1 MSYRDFHFSAET
13 EYIFT
18 TDVCAALEQQL
29 RGRKIKKLFVLASS
43 RGFSQVAQAL
53 SGLAFPVIPETG
65 CMANPT
71 AAFVGHCAGEIRREG
86 CDFLLAVG
94 GGSAIDAAKAAALL
108 AANPSQG
115 GIWDY
120 IAGGKTPSAPALP
133 VGLVVTIPST
143 GSESNPS
150 AVITD
155 PVLGEKRIYTEPSMQ
170 PRFSITAP
178 ELTYTLPAY
187 PAACGIADIF
197 CHLLEQYLHND
208 TGVQLSDNLLLGA
221 MGAVVQWGPKALAQP
236 YSFDAQS
243 NLLFASYL
251 AMCRILAVGH
261 SENWISHMVE
271 HALSGRFH
279 LAHGAGMAIVM
290 PAYMEA
296 ITPWDVS
303 GRLSRLSR
311 EVFGCPDEPAH
322 RLTRQFFRGLNLPAS
337 LREAEIAL
345 TDASD
350 IAGKSLPYGSILVEG
365 YPPFT
370 LESARS
376 LLERIR

>member
-1 MSYRDFHFSAET
+1 
-13 EYIFT
+13 
-18 TDVCAALEQQL
+18 
-29 RGRKIKKLFVLASS
+29 
-43 RGFSQVAQAL
+43 
-53 SGLAFPVIPETG
+53 
-65 CMANPT
+65 
-71 AAFVGHCAGEIRREG
+71 
-86 CDFLLAVG
+86 
-94 GGSAIDAAKAAALL
+94 
-108 AANPSQG
+108 
-115 GIWDY
+115 
-120 IAGGKTPSAPALP
+120 
-133 VGLVVTIPST
+133 
-143 GSESNPS
+143 
-150 AVITD
+150 
-155 PVLGEKRIYTEPSMQ
+155 MQ

-296 ITPWDVS
+296 ITHWDVS

-322 RLTRQFFRGLNLPAS
+322 RLMRQFFRGLNLPAS